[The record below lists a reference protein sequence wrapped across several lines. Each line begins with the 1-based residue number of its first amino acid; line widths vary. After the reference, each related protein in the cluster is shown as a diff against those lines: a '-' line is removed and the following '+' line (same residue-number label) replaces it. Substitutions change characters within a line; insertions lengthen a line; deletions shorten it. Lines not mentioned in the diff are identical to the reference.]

1 MALVSSKKP
10 VYSVVGFSRAKGGVA
25 IESPRPARDEIN
37 AKRLAERLAGQR
49 VGAIVLSRMGDP
61 EIGEFDDP
69 VEVARFGTVPA
80 EFEMLLLGI

>member
-1 MALVSSKKP
+1 MALASPKKP
-10 VYSVVGFSRAKGGVA
+10 FYSVVSFARAKGGFV
-25 IESPRPARDEIN
+25 IESPRQAADEGN

-49 VGAIVLSRMGDP
+49 AGAIVLSRMGDP
-61 EIGEFDDP
+61 DIGELDDP